1 LLLHLKNVVRNFQVA
16 EDKAAQV
23 VVDKV
28 AVDNAAD
35 KGEEH
40 QLHLRQIN

>member
-16 EDKAAQV
+16 ADS
-23 VVDKV
+23 VVDKAV
-28 AVDNAAD
+28 VDNAAD

-40 QLHLRQIN
+40 QLHLQQIN